1 MGQMTRDEAQ
11 LAYVKAI
18 ILRGNPEFFVWAVVR
33 RWNDEELIESLE
45 EMGIH
50 VDEIE
55 DEE

>member
-1 MGQMTRDEAQ
+1 MTRDEAQ